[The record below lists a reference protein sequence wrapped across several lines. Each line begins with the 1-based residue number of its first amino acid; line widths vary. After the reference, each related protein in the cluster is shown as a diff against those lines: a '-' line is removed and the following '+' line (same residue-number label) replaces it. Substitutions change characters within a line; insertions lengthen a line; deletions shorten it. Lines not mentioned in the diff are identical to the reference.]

1 MGVVISGHLRQ
12 INVATQASCIFAFM
26 IAAKLHSEIDEPILC
41 PSCKAVTWLVRI
53 LPKFASLPELRTYKC
68 PSCGKIETY
77 PVET

>member
-1 MGVVISGHLRQ
+1 
-12 INVATQASCIFAFM
+12 M